1 MLRGTLAI
9 RVFRSR
15 CSAKEESHS
24 QMPSDYLPILIFAV
38 VAVALSAIAVLVP
51 ALFGPKRPTEVKLM
65 PYESGKLP
73 IGPARRR
80 FAIQYFLYAVLF
92 ILFDIE
98 VVLLFPWATVFREL
112 TPRWMGLLEAA
123 VFILI
128 LVFGLVYVWK
138 KGGLEWE

>member
-1 MLRGTLAI
+1 
-9 RVFRSR
+9 
-15 CSAKEESHS
+15 
-24 QMPSDYLPILIFAV
+24 MPKDYIPILIFAV

-51 ALFGPKRPTEVKLM
+51 ALFGPKRPTDVKLA

-80 FAIQYFLYAVLF
+80 FPVQYYLFAVLF

-98 VVLLFPWATVFREL
+98 VVFLFPWATVFKDLR
-112 TPRWMGLLEAA
+112 PRLAGLLEAA
-123 VFILI
+123 IFVSIL
-128 LVFGLVYVWK
+128 LLGLVYVWK